1 MSVSWSVRTPGVSS
15 ADKTN
20 AAPSGAGKLP
30 GPEPLV
36 AVRPPEQQANF
47 LHVRDRL
54 YAALR
59 DRGYSVFF
67 PHSIGH
73 YALVPDGRNDH
84 DFNLKDFEPAS
95 DPDWSQTLFEASG
108 VNEHMLRQLVWYSVE
123 KLGVVDLY
131 RQHRKELIDDRPR
144 APYAAVVYYPAR
156 NPADPQHLGVH
167 IDADGKALGTA
178 IHYNNAEPIPGPDIL
193 LNAPEMKTIIDV
205 AEEHFPPLLI
215 DLMRKASETSPA
227 GESFVKTTIEPHGSI
242 FFLTAPHATPSPT
255 SRALSVGMLEQ
266 RLEEFIREQGPEEH
280 AASNPVE
287 PSSPVGRIAAAVAD
301 ARFRGEIKIY
311 KDEFVKAGVPEALC
325 DKLWTYFGASAM
337 DKVHV
342 TGGLTISLGD
352 REKRLVRERSEELQP
367 HAGPVSEATPCRDFI
382 AVLVFP

>member
-1 MSVSWSVRTPGVSS
+1 MSVSRTVRMPPASS

-20 AAPSGAGKLP
+20 VAPADAGMLLGAKPLAAA
-30 GPEPLV
+30 
-36 AVRPPEQQANF
+36 RPPEQEANF
-47 LHVRDRL
+47 QHVRSKL

-59 DRGYSVFF
+59 DRGCSVFF

-95 DPDWSQTLFEASG
+95 DSDWSQSLFEASG
-108 VNEHMLRQLVWYSVE
+108 VNEHMLRQLVWYSLE

-144 APYAAVVYYPAR
+144 GPYAAVVYYPAR
-156 NPADPQHLGVH
+156 NPADPQHLDVH
-167 IDADGKALGTA
+167 VDADGNSLGAA

-205 AEEHFPPLLI
+205 AEKHFPPLLI
-215 DLMRKASETSPA
+215 DLMRKASETSLA
-227 GESFVKTTIEPHGSI
+227 DESFFAKTTIEPHGSI

-255 SRALSVGMLEQ
+255 SRALSVSMLEQ
-266 RLEEFIREQGPEEH
+266 RLEEFIREQGPEAH
-280 AASNPVE
+280 AAFNLAP
-287 PSSPVGRIAAAVAD
+287 AVAD
-301 ARFRGEIKIY
+301 ARSRGEIKIY

-342 TGGLTISLGD
+342 TGGLTIPLGD
-352 REKRLVRERSEELQP
+352 REKRLVRERSKELEP
-367 HAGPVSEATPCRDFI
+367 HAGPVSEATPFRDFI
-382 AVLVFP
+382 AVLLFP